1 MSKNRFGY
9 CCINLTL
16 RKNESIQT
24 NRTMRRKTFDAKGLG
39 YTSSLAFDNTRD
51 LLRIL
56 EWNAENGFEVFR
68 VTSTLF
74 PWASE
79 YQWEELPNFEAIKDN
94 LQAAGKIAQSTG
106 QRLSFHPGPFNC
118 LASPNKQIVDNCI
131 RDLSIHG
138 DIMDMMG
145 MPRNHFAKINIHI
158 GASYGDRETALNT
171 WCRNFE
177 KLPENVRTRLTVE
190 NDDRPNLYS
199 TKMLYDSVYKRLD
212 VPVVFDSHHHACG
225 PQDTSYEEAFLM
237 AYDSWP
243 DGIRPMCHHSNSKKQ
258 HEDSACKSIAAHSD
272 YYYTPFDSCGKSVD
286 VALECKAKEI
296 AVFDYL
302 SKFENYE
309 KRLAA

>member
-9 CCINLTL
+9 CCINQTL
-16 RKNESIQT
+16 REKENIQT

-79 YQWEELPNFEAIKDN
+79 YQWEELPNFEAIREN
-94 LQAAGKIAQSTG
+94 LRKAGEIANNTG

-118 LASPNKQIVDNCI
+118 LASPKKQIVDNCI

-138 DIMDMMG
+138 DIMDMLD
-145 MPRNHFAKINIHI
+145 MPRNHLAKINIHI
-158 GASYGDRETALNT
+158 GAAYGDRETALDT

-177 KLPENVRTRLTVE
+177 KLPENVRSRLTVE

-199 TKMLYDSVYKRLD
+199 TKMLYESVYKRLG
-212 VPVVFDSHHHACG
+212 VPIVFDSHHFSCG

-237 AYDSWP
+237 AYDTWP
-243 DGIRPMCHHSNSKKQ
+243 DGIRPTCHHSNSKKKY
-258 HEDSACKSIAAHSD
+258 EDPTCKSVAAHSN
-272 YYYTPFDSCGKSVD
+272 YYYEPFDSCGKSVD

-302 SKFENYE
+302 RQFENHE

>member
-225 PQDTSYEEAFLM
+225 
-237 AYDSWP
+237 
-243 DGIRPMCHHSNSKKQ
+243 RPCRRP
-258 HEDSACKSIAAHSD
+258 AA
-272 YYYTPFDSCGKSVD
+272 
-286 VALECKAKEI
+286 ARAARR
-296 AVFDYL
+296 AVRAL
-302 SKFENYE
+302 SKGALASLVE
-309 KRLAA
+309 RLVQLPDATVRCGVRWLRRPASTFLDNF